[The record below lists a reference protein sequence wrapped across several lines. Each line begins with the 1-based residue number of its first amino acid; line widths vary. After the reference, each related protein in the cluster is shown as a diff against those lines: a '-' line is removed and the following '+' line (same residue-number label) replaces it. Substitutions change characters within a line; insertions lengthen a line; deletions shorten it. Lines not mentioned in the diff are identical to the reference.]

1 MGGGGGGGGGDDGS
15 QQQQFDPSPQQSM
28 FEPPPPL
35 EPLVLPPSSVLTPS
49 DMVPPRPA
57 FVPVVVVPTQP
68 LVEPGGGGGAKLTD
82 DEAAALLADIDLD
95 TITEEELEALL
106 RTNPRLREYFD
117 EMPDVEEV
125 EGLGDEVLACAPALA
140 ACFPELSREH
150 VDRVLAGVAE
160 SPSADEPAAYVA
172 DLAAALFAHRKR

>member
-1 MGGGGGGGGGDDGS
+1 MGGGGGGGSDDDGS
-15 QQQQFDPSPQQSM
+15 QQQQQQFEPPM

-68 LVEPGGGGGAKLTD
+68 LVEPGTTAKLTD
-82 DEAAALLADIDLD
+82 DEAAALLADVDLD
-95 TITEEELEALL
+95 TITEEQLEALL

-117 EMPDVEEV
+117 EMPDAEQV
-125 EGLGDEVLACAPALA
+125 EGLRDEVIACAPALA
-140 ACFPELSREH
+140 ACFPELPREH
-150 VDRVLAGVAE
+150 VERVLARIVD
-160 SPSADEPAAYVA
+160 SPSADEPAVYVA
-172 DLAAALFAHRKR
+172 DLAAALFERRRKR